1 VNGRPSRETVMTALY
16 SALQA
21 GGQTTFTATTQAGS
35 QVLTN
40 PSTTT
45 GLMVGVP
52 VVGGS
57 IPRGAIIQSLAP
69 LTLSLPATAN
79 AVSASLLTGFQ
90 TFSRR
95 LKHWSEVS
103 AQPALFLR
111 GVEEELDY
119 PNIILQRQTIRA
131 EIFIYSNAGEDPDL
145 APEIGLNNLLDAV
158 QAVFTPDDV
167 MRGRFTLGGLVEW
180 CRMSGRIDKEP
191 GDLGGQAIA
200 IAEVEITVP

>member
-1 VNGRPSRETVMTALY
+1 MGRPSREAVMTALF

-21 GGQTTFTATTQAGS
+21 GGQTSFTADTQAGS
-35 QVLTN
+35 PILGN

-45 GLMVGVP
+45 GLMVGIP

-57 IPRGAIIQSLAP
+57 IPRGAIIESSSP
-69 LTLSLPATAN
+69 LKLSLPAQTN
-79 AVSASLLTGFQ
+79 TRAVSLVTGFQ

-95 LKHWSEVS
+95 LKHWTDVS

-111 GVEEELDY
+111 SVEEELDY

-131 EIFIYSNAGEDPDL
+131 EIIIYSNAGEDPDL

-158 QAVFTPDDV
+158 QAVFAPDDV
-167 MRGRFTLGGLVEW
+167 MQGRYTLGGLVYW
-180 CRMSGRIDKEP
+180 CRMSGKVDKEP